1 MKDIRP
7 YIINAHIQWLDD
19 SGARPHLVIENGPD
33 VKVPPH
39 LQSQPTIS
47 FLVKA
52 ESVEW
57 FLLNDEGV
65 SFTARF
71 NGKPFTVFAP
81 LENLAA
87 IIANNGEIQI
97 PLKRS
102 AALETE
108 EPTPEPEVQL
118 PKAEV
123 AEELE
128 VPKIRPEL
136 RVVKGGAS
144 GDGIPKAV
152 LSVVK

>member
-39 LQSQPTIS
+39 LQSQPMIS

-52 ESVEW
+52 ESVERF
-57 FLLNDEGV
+57 FLNEEGV

-71 NGKPFTVFAP
+71 GGQPFTVFAP

-97 PLKRS
+97 PLKQQSSPKIQES
-102 AALETE
+102 AEEAQSQETE
-108 EPTPEPEVQL
+108 VP
-118 PKAEV
+118 
-123 AEELE
+123 LE
-128 VPKIRPEL
+128 VVKPKRPAL
-136 RVVKGGAS
+136 SVIGGGAS

-152 LSVVK
+152 LSIAK